1 MQAHKEMTPLH
12 LEAHIAC
19 SKLIKTNYERELN
32 DYTRVLACITED
44 MEGYK
49 TILSEI
55 EWLVDNILALSKEIE
70 EAQKWQR

>member
-1 MQAHKEMTPLH
+1 MTPLH

-32 DYTRVLACITED
+32 DYTRVLSCISED

-49 TILSEI
+49 TILSEV
-55 EWLVDNILALSKEIE
+55 EWLVENILALSKETE

>member
-1 MQAHKEMTPLH
+1 MTPLH

-32 DYTRVLACITED
+32 DYTRVLACISED

-49 TILSEI
+49 TILSEV
-55 EWLVDNILALSKEIE
+55 EWLVENILALSKETE